1 MIKLTIEKLNLEL
14 EDLKNDNK
22 RFEPNQSY
30 LNSYIE
36 FLKFFKNKEGIYKED
51 FIIGCHLVYGWM
63 PTILYLDLKD
73 FDKDFVLSNLFK
85 VKNGNYLLDINE
97 ITNINKC
104 VNHSMVGTSKLLHFI
119 NPNIYAI
126 WDSNIF
132 HYFFPDKK
140 STSGIEK
147 PKHYLE
153 YLKALKEITL
163 HKDFD
168 NLYFKIIEFFN
179 LDYEISKYRAIESL
193 IFEIM
198 RNRKI

>member
-1 MIKLTIEKLNLEL
+1 MITLTIEKLNFEL
-14 EDLKNDNK
+14 ENLKSDSK

-30 LNSYIE
+30 LDSYIE
-36 FLKFFKNKEGIYKED
+36 FVKFFKNKEGIYKED
-51 FIIGCHLVYGWM
+51 FIIGSHLVYGWM
-63 PTILYLDLKD
+63 PTILHLDLKD

-85 VKNGNYLLDINE
+85 VKNGDYLLDINE
-97 ITNINKC
+97 IADINKC

-132 HYFFPDKK
+132 HYFFPEKK
-140 STSGIEK
+140 STYGIEK
-147 PKHYLE
+147 PELYLE
-153 YLKALKEITL
+153 YLKALKDITL
-163 HKDFD
+163 QNDFD
-168 NLYFKIIEFFN
+168 NLFFKIIEFFN

-198 RNRKI
+198 KNRKQ